1 MSTIPYHIIRERIFF
16 EEESRLLRVYTSPA
30 TPAKVLVP
38 ESQAERILS
47 NETNLLKPED
57 VFAALLA
64 LPEQRILRSVV
75 LLDERDEIARKET
88 HPTWPAAHKSY
99 SYGGGREVCFHGVS
113 KSDDPVAILNY
124 HWAKEQFVIWD
135 GCTFPAA
142 FRRAMWIELN
152 RHIYDRRDIEIDWA
166 VHMAGDILAKET
178 EKFER
183 FAACAP
189 LRTVALCR
197 GLRLSVDVEGNP
209 PLADW
214 LARRAE
220 DAETRVK
227 VAARQ
232 QLVEI
237 ANTSTDEWRRDDAI
251 CLLLHYGEAGDFRS
265 LAGTRRLRLTA
276 DKVPAEMLALL
287 AYMDFLEELD
297 LSYLETDWY
306 SACYILSK
314 CPRLKKLK
322 LKRSP
327 LFFSGALSALH
338 YFKSLTDLDLA
349 ETLINDGAV
358 PYLTAKK
365 GLKRIDIRG
374 TGISEE
380 GIAQLR
386 RELPSCEII
395 TAK

>member
-30 TPAKVLVP
+30 TPTKVLVP

-64 LPEQRILRSVV
+64 LPEQRILSSVV
-75 LLDERDEIARKET
+75 LLDERDEIGRPAT

-99 SYGGGREVCFHGVS
+99 SYGGSAQVCFHGVS
-113 KSDDPVAILNY
+113 KSDDPVAILSY
-124 HWAKEQFVIWD
+124 HWAKEQFIRWYSWD
-135 GCTFPAA
+135 CTFPAA

-152 RHIYDRRDIEIDWA
+152 RHIYNPWDIEIDWA

-189 LRTVALCR
+189 LRTITLCR
-197 GLRLSVDVEGNP
+197 GLRLTVDVEGNP

-214 LARRAE
+214 LARCAE
-220 DAETRVK
+220 AAETRVK

-237 ANTSTDEWRRDDAI
+237 ANTSTNEWRRDDAI
-251 CLLLHYGEAGDFRS
+251 CLLLHYGEPGDFRS
-265 LAGTRRLRLTA
+265 LAGTRLRLTA
-276 DKVPAEMLALL
+276 DKVPAEMLAML

-297 LSYLETDWY
+297 LSHLETDWY
-306 SACYILSK
+306 SACYKLSK

-322 LKRSP
+322 LKRSRI
-327 LFFSGALSALH
+327 FSGALSTLN

-349 ETLINDGAV
+349 ETLINDVAV
-358 PYLTAKK
+358 PSLTAKK
-365 GLKRIDIRG
+365 GLKRLDIRG
-374 TGISEE
+374 TEISEE
-380 GIAQLR
+380 GIASLR

-395 TAK
+395 TGS